1 MAAMTVLSQ
10 SQPETQSPIGPPSSP
25 PKRQTIIG
33 CWNVR
38 TMAETK
44 RAGQVAKEMKGYWIK
59 VVTGIDEVCP
69 ELLRADMGDT
79 ARRVTSGHKKLWE
92 TLRWPKLWKKELV
105 LKVIKRGS
113 FHECNSWRGL
123 TLLPVISRIFCRM
136 RLEQINKGIDKKL

>member
-1 MAAMTVLSQ
+1 MILLKVTQTVSVDKETTLTGSVVAGAAMTILSQ

-44 RAGQVAKEMKGYWIK
+44 RPGQVAKEMKGYWIK

-69 ELLRADMGDT
+69 ELLRADMEDT
-79 ARRVTSGHKKLWE
+79 VSRVTSCHKKLWE
-92 TLRWPKLWKKELV
+92 T
-105 LKVIKRGS
+105 
-113 FHECNSWRGL
+113 
-123 TLLPVISRIFCRM
+123 
-136 RLEQINKGIDKKL
+136 